1 MLTETER
8 LSLEEIR
15 RDKLEHS
22 RLERESAPMSH
33 LRKFDELCEKYFVTE
48 TGSGEAVA
56 LVRKIREAF
65 EKATPMH
72 LGERSEPERPVD

>member
-1 MLTETER
+1 
-8 LSLEEIR
+8 
-15 RDKLEHS
+15 
-22 RLERESAPMSH
+22 MSH